1 MSNYNDR
8 IDVLKNRPRCVDVR
22 GVQYVW
28 DHGPVLSSKPS
39 RAEMRTY
46 LRDYNDWFR
55 GTGGLPCRIALN
67 NPDAQAAL
75 RDRRYSRSATEREP
89 VQVQP
94 RTADQVVVDL
104 VSASGGGAQFEGH
117 WLLEVPTQVRWIVFS
132 CDKIEWLSRG
142 RGAFVE
148 TTPVAH

>member
-1 MSNYNDR
+1 LSRYADK
-8 IDVLKNRPRCVDVR
+8 IDVLKNPMLRVGRPVVVHDLTDGSQV
-22 GVQYVW
+22 
-28 DHGPVLSSKPS
+28 
-39 RAEMRTY
+39 
-46 LRDYNDWFR
+46 
-55 GTGGLPCRIALN
+55 ALN
-67 NPDAQAAL
+67 SVDAMEWLA
-75 RDRRYSRSATEREP
+75 RDPKRYSRTAAQAQQSEP
-89 VQVQP
+89 KSTTTGP
-94 RTADQVVVDL
+94 VVIDL